1 MGDRVAWVGVPGS
14 YAGRVLAPTEAL
26 MPIPDGVSLEIAA
39 ALPLQGM
46 TAHYLVSDTNRS
58 DPATGV

>member
-1 MGDRVAWVGVPGS
+1 MSPWATASQWVGVPGS

-39 ALPLQGM
+39 ALPSK
-46 TAHYLVSDTNRS
+46 A
-58 DPATGV
+58 